1 MERTT
6 IDLWVGL
13 FVVMGLGALL
23 VLALKVGNLSS
34 VNMSESY
41 TVSAN
46 FGNIGG
52 LKARAPVKSAGVVVG
67 RVAEIK
73 FDGQSHEARVTL
85 KLDRQYSFSRDTSV
99 SIMTSGLLGEQYIAL
114 ETGGDSAQ
122 LKEGDKIKITQSAV
136 VLESLIGQFLYNK
149 AADGGE
155 KK

>member
-13 FVVMGLGALL
+13 FVVMGFGALL

-34 VNMSESY
+34 MNMAESY
-41 TVSAN
+41 VVTAN
-46 FGNIGG
+46 FSNIGG
-52 LKARAPVKSAGVVVG
+52 LKVRAPVKSAGVVVG
-67 RVAEIK
+67 RVTDIR
-73 FDGQSHEARVTL
+73 FDGEKHEAQVSL
-85 KLDRQYSFSRDTSV
+85 KLDRQYSFSKDTSA
-99 SIMTSGLLGEQYIAL
+99 SIMTSGLLGEQYVAL
-114 ETGGDSAQ
+114 ETGADSAH
-122 LKEGDKIKITQSAV
+122 LKDGDRIKLTQSAV

>member
-13 FVVMGLGALL
+13 FVLMGLGAIL
-23 VLALKVGNLSS
+23 VLALKVGNLGG
-34 VNMSESY
+34 VNMSDSY
-41 TVSAN
+41 SVTAN
-46 FGNIGG
+46 FSNIGG
-52 LKARAPVKSAGVVVG
+52 LKVRAPVKSAGVVVG
-67 RVAEIK
+67 RVSAVY
-73 FDGQSHEARVTL
+73 FDGERHEAVATF
-85 KLDRQYSFSRDTSV
+85 KLDKQYSFSKDTSA
-99 SIMTSGLLGEQYIAL
+99 SIMTSGLLGEQYVAL

-155 KK
+155 VK

>member
-13 FVVMGLGALL
+13 FVLLGLGAIL
-23 VLALKVGNLSS
+23 VLALKVGNLGG
-34 VNMSESY
+34 VNMSDSY
-41 TVSAN
+41 SVTAN
-46 FGNIGG
+46 FSNIGG

-67 RVAEIK
+67 RVAEVH
-73 FDGQSHEARVTL
+73 FDGARHEAVATF
-85 KLDRQYSFSRDTSV
+85 KLDKQYSFSRDTSA

-122 LKEGDKIKITQSAV
+122 LKDGDKIKITQSAV

-155 KK
+155 VK

>member
-13 FVVMGLGALL
+13 FVLLGLGAIL
-23 VLALKVGNLSS
+23 VLALKVGNLGG
-34 VNMSESY
+34 VNMSDAY
-41 TVSAN
+41 GVTAN
-46 FGNIGG
+46 FSNIGG
-52 LKARAPVKSAGVVVG
+52 LKVRAPVKSAGVVVG
-67 RVAEIK
+67 RVSDVR
-73 FDGQSHEARVTL
+73 FDGERHEAVVML
-85 KLDRQYSFSRDTSV
+85 KLDKQYSFSKDTSA

-155 KK
+155 SK

>member
-13 FVVMGLGALL
+13 FVLLGLGAIL
-23 VLALKVGNLSS
+23 VLALKVGNLGGVNIADSYS
-34 VNMSESY
+34 V
-41 TVSAN
+41 TAN
-46 FGNIGG
+46 FSNIGG
-52 LKARAPVKSAGVVVG
+52 LKVRAPVKSAGVVIG
-67 RVAEIK
+67 RVSEIY
-73 FDGQSHEARVTL
+73 FDGERHEAVTSL
-85 KLDRQYSFSRDTSV
+85 KLDKQYSFSKDTSA

-136 VLESLIGQFLYNK
+136 VLESLIGQFIYNK

-155 KK
+155 GK

>member
-13 FVVMGLGALL
+13 FVLLGLGAIL
-23 VLALKVGNLSS
+23 VLALKVGNLGG
-34 VNMSESY
+34 VNMSEGYSV
-41 TVSAN
+41 TAN
-46 FGNIGG
+46 FSNIGG
-52 LKARAPVKSAGVVVG
+52 LKVRAPVKSAGVVVG
-67 RVAEIK
+67 RVAAVH
-73 FDGQSHEARVTL
+73 FDGERHEAVATF
-85 KLDRQYSFSRDTSV
+85 KLDKQYSFSRDTSA

-122 LKEGDKIKITQSAV
+122 LKDGDKIKITQSAV

-155 KK
+155 VK